1 MTSTRPVSF
10 LREGSREGADR
21 HRVTNIELFFDLV
34 YVFAVTQLSHYLL
47 DHPTAQGAFQAAL
60 LLGLVWQAWIY
71 TTWLTNWLDPDRDSV
86 RLMLVCLMLLSLV
99 MSAALPEA
107 FEGRGLL
114 VAISYAA
121 IQVGR
126 SVFAVFALRGETL
139 FSNYVRLLVWC
150 VVSSSLVIL
159 GGALHGHLR
168 ELFWCVALAVDLIGG
183 AVGFYTPGSG
193 RSDTHDWTID
203 GSHFAERC
211 QGFVIIALGESIIVT
226 GTTLSGLT
234 FTAWTSGAF
243 VAAFAGAVALWWV
256 YFDRSAEAGA
266 RMIAASDDPGRLG
279 RSAYHY
285 THPIMVAGVIVT
297 AAADERVL
305 AHPSHVAGYVT
316 GWMALGGTA
325 LFLAGHVLFKLE
337 VWRQL
342 PWSRVIAA
350 VVLLLLVPLAP
361 HLPALWLGALGCA
374 VVVALVVSD
383 RLRPI
388 PTGPTGQV
396 IA

>member
-1 MTSTRPVSF
+1 MTSTRPTSF

-47 DHPTAQGAFQAAL
+47 NHPTAQGAFQAAL

-107 FEGRGLL
+107 FEGRGML

-126 SVFAVFALRGETL
+126 SVFAVVVLRGEAL
-139 FSNYVRLLVWC
+139 FSNYLRLLVWC
-150 VVSSSLVIL
+150 VVSSFLVVL
-159 GGALHGHLR
+159 GGVCHGHSR
-168 ELFWCVALAVDLIGG
+168 ELCWVAALAVDVVGG
-183 AVGFYTPGSG
+183 IVGFYTPGRG

-203 GSHFAERC
+203 GGHFAERC
-211 QGFVIIALGESIIVT
+211 QGFVIIALGESIVVT
-226 GTTLSGLT
+226 GTTLSGLS
-234 FTAWTSGAF
+234 FNAWTTGAF
-243 VAAFAGAVALWWV
+243 VAAFVGAVALWWV

-279 RSAYHY
+279 RSAYIY

-305 AHPSHVAGYVT
+305 AHPSQVAGYVT

-325 LFLAGHVLFKLE
+325 LFLTGHVLFKLE
-337 VWRQL
+337 VWRQV
-342 PWSRVIAA
+342 PWSRVVAA

-361 HLPALWLGALGCA
+361 HLPALWLGTLGCA

-388 PTGPTGQV
+388 PTGPDGQV
-396 IA
+396 LA